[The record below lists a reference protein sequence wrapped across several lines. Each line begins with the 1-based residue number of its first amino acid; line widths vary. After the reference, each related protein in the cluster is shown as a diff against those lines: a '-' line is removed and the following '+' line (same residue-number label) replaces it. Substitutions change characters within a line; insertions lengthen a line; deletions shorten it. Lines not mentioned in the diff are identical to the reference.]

1 MKGFEAKGL
10 REGLLLYRDRG
21 GRWKDL
27 AKACGVHA
35 TTIGRIANGET
46 PTVEPDTWEALH
58 KALPD
63 IVPPPPWHGQDRYG
77 EEIQEGNAGESLIAE
92 MARVP
97 VFDAGAGEPSTFS
110 DGGYPVGQASQTVR
124 LPTSLAKENT
134 FAVKVHGDS
143 MAPLIEE
150 GDLVVVEP
158 SQAPT
163 QGGLCFATWPE
174 EFGRRLI
181 KYFFQYGET
190 IILRSH
196 NPKYEDEVLDESNGQ
211 GIRIYRVSATMKI
224 W

>member
-1 MKGFEAKGL
+1 MGK
-10 REGLLLYRDRG
+10 
-21 GRWKDL
+21 
-27 AKACGVHA
+27 
-35 TTIGRIANGET
+35 
-46 PTVEPDTWEALH
+46 
-58 KALPD
+58 
-63 IVPPPPWHGQDRYG
+63 
-77 EEIQEGNAGESLIAE
+77 
-92 MARVP
+92 
-97 VFDAGAGEPSTFS
+97 
-110 DGGYPVGQASQTVR
+110 ASQTVS